1 MRERRSAH
9 EPGRVVRERA
19 VMLAAGGDCL
29 TDLRAVRNQW
39 PLFAEVASDSTAWR
53 VVAGVARGPEL
64 LGALASLARL
74 VVPDND

>member
-29 TDLRAVRNQW
+29 ADLRAVRNQR
-39 PLFAEVASDSTAWR
+39 PLFGEVASDSTA
-53 VVAGVARGPEL
+53 
-64 LGALASLARL
+64 
-74 VVPDND
+74 